1 MGWVAI
7 GLTIVFIGWIL
18 YRLFIKRD
26 LSENLNNLYF
36 GLFFV
41 TIWFLYYLFIITF
54 F

>member
-18 YRLFIKRD
+18 YRLFIKKD
-26 LSENLNNLYF
+26 LSKNLNNLYF

-41 TIWFLYYLFIITF
+41 AIWLSYYFFIITVF
-54 F
+54 

>member
-7 GLTIVFIGWIL
+7 GLTIVFLGWIL
-18 YRLFIKRD
+18 YRLFIKKD
-26 LSENLNNLYF
+26 LRKNLNNLYF

-41 TIWFLYYLFIITF
+41 AIWVAYYLFIIAF